1 MLHAKRNGILMLG
14 EIDLGD
20 HPRCDSN
27 RFQRYR
33 FRCGR
38 RLGRF
43 AGKGRARVED
53 FYGFTRMR
61 RHVQRAGRIAR
72 LQERTGARIAQ
83 HVLNNLEPDVR
94 HGGTTSNGTG
104 IALIDPEQQMC
115 IRDRSWTKR
124 GTFQYSLPRMKPTK
138 AFSPGISS
146 KRLDQALRFAAEN
159 YRKVACFV
167 HDDFIIYMNGE
178 ACSSFDAERRLTG
191 LRSDAGNE
199 GAHTAPEAGC
209 LR

>member
-1 MLHAKRNGILMLG
+1 MCIR
-14 EIDLGD
+14 D
-20 HPRCDSN
+20 
-27 RFQRYR
+27 
-33 FRCGR
+33 RCGR

-104 IALIDPEQQMC
+104 IALIDPEQ
-115 IRDRSWTKR
+115 RHHLAVGVDRVS
-124 GTFQYSLPRMKPTK
+124 F
-138 AFSPGISS
+138 
-146 KRLDQALRFAAEN
+146 ALIAHYVSVLARAIHWD
-159 YRKVACFV
+159 YL
-167 HDDFIIYMNGE
+167 
-178 ACSSFDAERRLTG
+178 AEREVVEVDVICELQRARIDLATFHLG
-191 LRSDAGNE
+191 HVHLRNIQNFLLLEELLYRIVRKRNADKDDREKEGESDRKDRFRVIGKKVC
-199 GAHTAPEAGC
+199 PF
-209 LR
+209 

>member
-1 MLHAKRNGILMLG
+1 MPRPPRQDAAPPPPGVEPRLASSSIKVVSKKILLVAALIGTCMIFDKPTETRGILRQSARFGRQPPLGRSALLLHAKRNGILMLG

-38 RLGRF
+38 GLGRF

-83 HVLNNLEPDVR
+83 HVLKQPR
-94 HGGTTSNGTG
+94 
-104 IALIDPEQQMC
+104 AQ
-115 IRDRSWTKR
+115 RSTWWYL
-124 GTFQYSLPRMKPTK
+124 Q
-138 AFSPGISS
+138 
-146 KRLDQALRFAAEN
+146 
-159 YRKVACFV
+159 
-167 HDDFIIYMNGE
+167 
-178 ACSSFDAERRLTG
+178 
-191 LRSDAGNE
+191 
-199 GAHTAPEAGC
+199 
-209 LR
+209 